1 MNKNKI
7 ELLLSDKLKE
17 INFLEDSNILFGKQK
32 YKDLTLGT
40 YFIDYGDNNFEFDL
54 NDYQEKYISS
64 EYYNNSGNE
73 QWNFYLIFI
82 RESYSELDKH
92 RIEKDSIYTRK
103 FVFTPDELVDYFDYQ
118 KSEKAVDADVINLW
132 KEKLKE
138 VDLDEVYSN
147 APYAQAVPRYLT
159 KEVIKDEESNQVSS
173 NINTDLSIKKIS
185 RLKLN
190 PNYRKYPIKR
200 DFSLGKVN
208 LIKGVNGTGKTSFLE
223 AIELSIA
230 GKNYS
235 NPTSVEENG
244 SINAEYNDDNAFI
257 DDYTP
262 NNNAKYRQRDI
273 AWYSS
278 AYKSGNELYR
288 AFNKYN
294 FYDSDAA
301 YNLSHDSDINSL
313 SKYLSSIALGPEFN
327 RIQDRLFGFKE
338 RLLKENNN
346 RKKEL
351 GEAKNNIKEA
361 SKIIDSVKLKSNPD
375 DKFKT
380 FLEYSKEIN
389 WTKKLPKN
397 YDENY
402 NDFIEDHHTSQSHI
416 NSLNQF
422 LPTIKL
428 RTKKSWEEELEKLQK
443 ALFACNKIKSEIEI
457 DKKGIES
464 NKVLLNKKNISFQI
478 LKSAKKYFDE
488 KSSFELLKLSD
499 QISKVSIEIKRD
511 SRALE
516 IIESISDLDAF
527 DSNTNFANLK
537 SVQIRKQ
544 TNLLEKQK
552 KLKLKIKNLKV
563 NLNKLQSIISEI
575 KSYGKQYITLN
586 NKAEECP
593 LCDTKFEH
601 EVLEERISK
610 IEKNIKENVSIDEF
624 NKELIDV
631 EKELLI
637 INILIKNTHLIEKAI
652 SIIHSDDSY
661 SELKLNEIKSQFK
674 LVKNRN
680 SKNIESNSGF
690 KMLKQE
696 LEDKGFYEVEFK
708 EIKEEFENYFSE
720 MKFSF
725 SEKTMFEKQYLA
737 LKKELSDI
745 SNSTSKIKEKL
756 LLNEKAQ
763 NKIIE
768 EVAPSFNLIEYEKD
782 FNYRIELLKTGIVNF
797 NSLKDFF
804 AYSEEEDI
812 SNLSQKLDK
821 LHILYED
828 IKKSI
833 RDQKELV
840 LANKLINDSKSR
852 IKILEPDCNRLD
864 SGLEVI
870 FDILSNHNESTILG
884 DFIKDNEIEIQEIF
898 QNIHS
903 PNEFSK
909 IIFSDSE
916 NSIYLK
922 RRIEDV
928 EVPIN
933 KISTGQR
940 SALALSIFLA
950 LNKKLKNGPNL
961 ILFDDPVTY
970 TDDLNILSFL
980 DYLREIVINE
990 NRQVVFATAS
1000 QKLAG
1005 LFETKFAFLG
1015 ETEYKTFEFER

>member
-1 MNKNKI
+1 MNREKI
-7 ELLLSDKLKE
+7 EILLSDKLKE
-17 INFLEDSNILFGKQK
+17 INFLEDSKILFGKQK

-40 YFIDYGDNNFEFDL
+40 YFIDYDNNFEFDL

-64 EYYNNSGNE
+64 EYYNNSGND

-82 RESYSELDKH
+82 RETYSESDKL
-92 RIEKDSIYTRK
+92 RIEKDSTYTRK
-103 FVFTPDELVDYFDYQ
+103 FVFTPDELEDYFDYQ

-147 APYAQAVPRYLT
+147 APYAQAVPRYLEN
-159 KEVIKDEESNQVSS
+159 EVIKDEELNQVSS

-185 RLKLN
+185 RLRLK
-190 PNYRKYPIKR
+190 PNYRKYPTQR

-223 AIELSIA
+223 AIELSVA
-230 GKNYS
+230 GKNYT
-235 NPTSVEENG
+235 NPSSAEENG
-244 SINAEYNDDNAFI
+244 SINAEYNDDNKFV

-262 NNNAKYRQRDI
+262 NDNAKYRQRDI

-313 SKYLSSIALGPEFN
+313 SKYLSSIALGPESN
-327 RIQDRLFGFKE
+327 RIQDRLFGFKD

-351 GEAKNNIKEA
+351 REAENNIKDA
-361 SKIIDSVKLKSNPD
+361 SRIIDSVKVKSNPD
-375 DKFKT
+375 DKFKI
-380 FLEYSKEIN
+380 FIEYSKGIN
-389 WTKKLPKN
+389 WIKKLPKK

-402 NDFIEDHHTSQSHI
+402 NDFIEDYHTSQSYI
-416 NSLNQF
+416 NSINQF

-428 RTKKSWEEELEKLQK
+428 RTKKSWEEELKKLQK
-443 ALFACNKIKSEIEI
+443 ALLACNKIKSEIEI
-457 DKKGIES
+457 DKKNIES
-464 NKVLLNKKNISFQI
+464 YNQLLNKKNKSFEI
-478 LKSAKKYFDE
+478 LVSAKKYFDE
-488 KSSFELLKLSD
+488 KSSFKLIELSD
-499 QISKVSIEIKRD
+499 KINKVSIEIKRD
-511 SRALE
+511 SRSLE
-516 IIESISDLDAF
+516 IIESIADLNVL
-527 DSNTNFANLK
+527 DSNTNLANFK
-537 SVQIRKQ
+537 IDQITKQ
-544 TNLLEKQK
+544 RGLLDKQK
-552 KLKLKIKNLKV
+552 KLKLQIENLKV
-563 NLNKLQSIISEI
+563 NLNKLQGIVSEI
-575 KSYGKQYITLN
+575 KSYGKQYISLN

-593 LCDTKFEH
+593 LCNTKYEH
-601 EVLEERISK
+601 EELEDRISK
-610 IEKNIKENVSIDEF
+610 IEKDIKENVAIDEF
-624 NKELIDV
+624 NKELIII

-637 INILIKNTHLIEKAI
+637 INALIKNTDLIEKAI
-652 SIIHSDDSY
+652 SIIHNDGNY
-661 SELKLNEIKSQFK
+661 SELKLSEIKSHFN

-680 SKNIESNSGF
+680 SKNIESNSSF
-690 KMLKQE
+690 KMFKQE
-696 LEDKGFYEVEFK
+696 LEDKEFYEDEFK
-708 EIKEEFENYFSE
+708 QVKEEFENHFSE
-720 MKFSF
+720 MKFLF
-725 SEKTMFEKQYLA
+725 SDKTIFEKQYLA

-745 SNSTSKIKEKL
+745 SNSISKIKDKL
-756 LLNEKAQ
+756 TLNEKAQ
-763 NKIIE
+763 SKIIQG
-768 EVAPSFNLIEYEKD
+768 VAPSINAIEYEKD
-782 FNYRIELLKTGIVNF
+782 FNYRIELLKTGLVNF
-797 NSLKDFF
+797 NSLRDFF

-812 SNLSQKLDK
+812 SKLSQQLDK

-833 RDQKELV
+833 REQKELI
-840 LANKLINDSKSR
+840 LANKLINDSTTK
-852 IKILEPDCNRLD
+852 IKKLEPKCKRLD

-870 FDILSNHNESTILG
+870 LDILNNHNESTILG
-884 DFIKDNEIEIQEIF
+884 NFIEDNEIEIQEIF

-909 IIFSDSE
+909 IIFKDS
-916 NSIYLK
+916 ILLK
-922 RRIEDV
+922 RRNEDT

-1005 LFETKFAFLG
+1005 LFEKKFAFLG
-1015 ETEYKTFEFER
+1015 ESEYKSFEFER

>member
-1 MNKNKI
+1 MKREKI

-17 INFLEDSNILFGKQK
+17 INFIEDSNILFGRQK
-32 YKDLTLGT
+32 YNDLTLGT
-40 YFIDYGDNNFEFDL
+40 YFIDYGDYDINFDL
-54 NDYQEKYISS
+54 LNYQEKYISS
-64 EYYNNSGNE
+64 EYYNNSGND

-82 RESYSELDKH
+82 RESYSESDKI

-103 FVFTPDELVDYFDYQ
+103 FVFKPEELVDYFNYK

-147 APYAQAVPRYLT
+147 APYAQAVPRYLAN
-159 KEVIKDEESNQVSS
+159 EVIKDEESNQVSPS
-173 NINTDLSIKKIS
+173 INTDLSIKRIS

-190 PNYRKYPIKR
+190 SNYRNYPIKR

-223 AIELSIA
+223 AIELSIS

-235 NPTSVEENG
+235 NPYSGEEDK
-244 SINAEYNDDNAFI
+244 SINAVYNDNNEFI
-257 DDYTP
+257 DEYTP

-301 YNLSHDSDINSL
+301 YNLSHDSDVTSL

-351 GEAKNNIKEA
+351 EESKNNIKEA
-361 SKIIDSVKLKSNPD
+361 SQIIDSVKLKSNPD

-380 FLEYSKEIN
+380 FIEYSKEIK
-389 WTKKLPKN
+389 WTKKLPNK
-397 YDENY
+397 YDGNY
-402 NDFIEDHHTSQSHI
+402 NDFIEDYHTSESYI

-428 RTKKSWEEELEKLQK
+428 RTKKSWEDELKKLQN
-443 ALFACNKIKSEIEI
+443 ALIACDKIKNETET
-457 DKKGIES
+457 DKKSIES
-464 NKVLLNKKNISFQI
+464 NNELLNKKNISFQV
-478 LKSAKKYFDE
+478 LDSSKKYFDE
-488 KSSFELLKLSD
+488 ESSFKLLELSD
-499 QISKVSIEIKRD
+499 KISKVSIEIKRD

-516 IIESISDLDAF
+516 IIESITDLSILDT
-527 DSNTNFANLK
+527 NTDFANLK
-537 SVQIRKQ
+537 SKQLEKQ

-552 KLKLKIKNLKV
+552 KLKLQIETLKV
-563 NLNKLQSIISEI
+563 NLNKLQGIVSEI

-586 NKAEECP
+586 KKAEECP
-593 LCDTKFEH
+593 LCETKYEH
-601 EVLEERISK
+601 EELENRISK
-610 IEKNIKENVSIDEF
+610 IEKNIKENIAIDEF
-624 NKELIDV
+624 NKELINL
-631 EKELLI
+631 EKELL
-637 INILIKNTHLIEKAI
+637 NVNTLIKNTDLIEKAI
-652 SIIHSDDSY
+652 SILYNDDNY
-661 SELKLNEIKSQFK
+661 SELKLNEIKSLFL

-680 SKNIESNSGF
+680 IKNNENNSRL
-690 KMLKQE
+690 KLLKQE
-696 LEDKGFYEVEFK
+696 LEDKGFHEDEFK
-708 EIKEEFENYFSE
+708 EVKQEFEKYFSE
-720 MKFSF
+720 IKFSF

-745 SNSTSKIKEKL
+745 ITSINKVKEKL
-756 LLNEKAQ
+756 MQNEKSLF
-763 NKIIE
+763 KIIH
-768 EVAPSFNLIEYEKD
+768 EVAPSFNVVEYERD

-804 AYSEEEDI
+804 AYSEDEDL
-812 SNLSQKLDK
+812 SKLSQQLDK
-821 LHILYED
+821 LHVLYED

-840 LANKLINDSKSR
+840 LANKLINDSKSK
-852 IKILEPDCNRLD
+852 IKILEPECKRLD

-870 FDILSNHNESTILG
+870 NDILNNHNESTILG
-884 DFIKDNEIEIQEIF
+884 NFIEDNEIEIQEIF

-909 IIFSDSE
+909 IIFKDS
-916 NSIYLK
+916 ILLK
-922 RRIEDV
+922 RRNEDT

-1005 LFETKFAFLG
+1005 LFEKKFAFLG
-1015 ETEYKTFEFER
+1015 ESEYKSFEFER

>member
-1 MNKNKI
+1 MDREKI
-7 ELLLSDKLKE
+7 QQLLSDKLKE
-17 INFLEDSNILFGKQK
+17 INFLEDSNILVGKQK
-32 YKDLTLGT
+32 YEDLTLGT
-40 YFIDYGDNNFEFDL
+40 YFIDYGDNDFTFDL
-54 NDYQEKYISS
+54 RDYQEDYISS
-64 EYYNNSGNE
+64 QYYNNSGND

-82 RESYSELDKH
+82 RESYSESDKV

-103 FVFTPDELVDYFDYQ
+103 FVFTPEELVNYFDYQ

-132 KEKLKE
+132 KEKLKA

-147 APYAQAVPRYLT
+147 TPYSQAVPRYLSN
-159 KEVIKDEESNQVSS
+159 EVIKDEESNQVSS

-185 RLKLN
+185 RIILN
-190 PNYRKYPIKR
+190 DNYRKYPIKR
-200 DFSLGKVN
+200 DFLLGKVN

-235 NPTSVEENG
+235 NPSSTEEDK
-244 SINAEYNDDNAFI
+244 SINAIYNDDNEFI
-257 DDYTP
+257 DDYSP

-273 AWYSS
+273 AWYST

-301 YNLSHDSDINSL
+301 YNLSHNSDVTSL
-313 SKYLSSIALGPEFN
+313 SKYLSSIALGSEFN

-338 RLLKENNN
+338 RLLKENND
-346 RKKEL
+346 RKKVIEDA
-351 GEAKNNIKEA
+351 ESNIKEA
-361 SKIIDSVKLKSNPD
+361 SIIIDSVELKSSPD

-389 WTKKLPKN
+389 WTKKLPNKH
-397 YDENY
+397 DGDY
-402 NDFIEDHHTSQSHI
+402 NDFDEDYHTSQSYI
-416 NSLNQF
+416 NTLNQF

-428 RTKKSWEEELEKLQK
+428 RTRKSWEEELEKLQK
-443 ALFACNKIKSEIEI
+443 ALLACNNIKTEIEI
-457 DKKGIES
+457 DKKSVES
-464 NKVLLNKKNISFQI
+464 NNEFLNKKNISFQI
-478 LKSAKKYFDE
+478 LNSSKKYFDE
-488 KSSFELLKLSD
+488 KSSFKLLELSEK
-499 QISKVSIEIKRD
+499 INKISIEIKRD

-516 IIESISDLDAF
+516 IIESITDLKAL
-527 DSNTNFANLK
+527 DSNETLTNLK
-537 SVQIRKQ
+537 NNQLRKQ
-544 TNLLEKQK
+544 INLLDKQK
-552 KLKLKIKNLKV
+552 QLKLQIENLKV
-563 NLNKLQSIISEI
+563 NLNKLQSIVSEI

-593 LCDTKFEH
+593 LCNTKYEH
-601 EVLEERISK
+601 EELEDRISK
-610 IEKNIKENVSIDEF
+610 IEKNIKENVAIDEF
-624 NKELIDV
+624 NKELINV

-637 INILIKNTHLIEKAI
+637 INTLIKNTDLIEKAI
-652 SIIHSDDSY
+652 SIIHKDDNY
-661 SELKLNEIKSQFK
+661 SELKIIEIKSQFN

-680 SKNIESNSGF
+680 SKNIENNSNF

-696 LEDKGFYEVEFK
+696 LEDKGFYEDEFK
-708 EIKEEFENYFSE
+708 QIKEEFENHFNKI
-720 MKFSF
+720 KFSF
-725 SEKTMFEKQYLA
+725 SNKSMFEKQYLA
-737 LKKELSDI
+737 LKKEISEISDSI
-745 SNSTSKIKEKL
+745 YKVKAKL
-756 LLNEKAQ
+756 ILNEKAQ
-763 NKIIE
+763 SKIIN
-768 EVAPSFNLIEYEKD
+768 EVAPSINVIEYERD
-782 FNYRIELLKTGIVNF
+782 LNYRIELLKTGIFNF

-804 AYSEEEDI
+804 TYSEDDDI
-812 SNLSQKLDK
+812 SKLSQQLDK

-840 LANKLINDSKSR
+840 LANKLINDSKSK
-852 IKILEPDCNRLD
+852 IKILEPECLRLD
-864 SGLEVI
+864 SGLKVI
-870 FDILSNHNESTILG
+870 IDILDNHNESTILG

-909 IIFSDSE
+909 IIFSDSK
-916 NSIYLK
+916 NSIFLK
-922 RRIEDV
+922 RRTEDV

-990 NRQVVFATAS
+990 NRQIVFSTAS

-1005 LFETKFAFLG
+1005 LFEKKFAFLG
-1015 ETEYKTFEFER
+1015 ETEYKSFEFER

>member
-1 MNKNKI
+1 MDREKI
-7 ELLLSDKLKE
+7 QQLVSDKLKE
-17 INFLEDSNILFGKQK
+17 INFLEDSKILVGKQK
-32 YKDLTLGT
+32 HEDLTLGT
-40 YFIDYGDNNFEFDL
+40 YFIDFGDYDFTFDL
-54 NDYQEKYISS
+54 RDYQEDYISS
-64 EYYNNSGNE
+64 EYYNNSGND

-82 RESYSELDKH
+82 RESYSESDKL

-103 FVFTPDELVDYFDYQ
+103 FVFTPEELVDYFDYQ

-147 APYAQAVPRYLT
+147 APYTQAVPRYLAN
-159 KEVIKDEESNQVSS
+159 EVIKDEESNQVSS
-173 NINTDLSIKKIS
+173 NINTNLSIKKIS
-185 RLKLN
+185 RIILN
-190 PNYRKYPIKR
+190 NNYRKYPLKR
-200 DFSLGKVN
+200 DFSLGRVN

-235 NPTSVEENG
+235 NPSSTEEDK
-244 SINAEYNDDNAFI
+244 SINAVYNDDNEFI
-257 DDYTP
+257 DDYMP
-262 NNNAKYRQRDI
+262 NNNAKYRERDI
-273 AWYSS
+273 AWYST

-301 YNLSHDSDINSL
+301 YNLSHDSDITSL

-327 RIQDRLFGFKE
+327 RIQGRLIGFKE
-338 RLLKENNN
+338 RLSQENNN

-351 GEAKNNIKEA
+351 KEAKNNINEA
-361 SKIIDSVKLKSNPD
+361 SKIIDSVVLKSKPD

-380 FLEYSKEIN
+380 FLEYSKEMK
-389 WTKKLPKN
+389 WTKKLPNK
-397 YDENY
+397 YDGNY
-402 NDFIEDHHTSQSHI
+402 NDFIEDYHTSQSYI

-428 RTKKSWEEELEKLQK
+428 RTKKSWEEELKKLQN
-443 ALFACNKIKSEIEI
+443 ALLACNKIKSEIEI
-457 DKKGIES
+457 NKKSFES
-464 NKVLLNKKNISFQI
+464 NNELLSKKNISFQI
-478 LKSAKKYFDE
+478 LNSSKKYFEE
-488 KSSFELLKLSD
+488 KSSFNLLELSD
-499 QISKVSIEIKRD
+499 KIRKISIEIKKD

-516 IIESISDLDAF
+516 CIESITDLVTLG
-527 DSNTNFANLK
+527 SNDTLGNLK
-537 SVQIRKQ
+537 RDQIRKQ

-552 KLKLKIKNLKV
+552 KLKLQIENLRV
-563 NLNKLQSIISEI
+563 NLNKLQGIISEI

-593 LCDTKFEH
+593 LCNTKYEH
-601 EVLEERISK
+601 EELEDRISK
-610 IEKNIKENVSIDEF
+610 IEKNIKENVAIDEF
-624 NKELIDV
+624 NKELINV

-637 INILIKNTHLIEKAI
+637 INTLIKNTDLIEKAI
-652 SIIHSDDSY
+652 SIIHNDDNY
-661 SELKLNEIKSQFK
+661 SELNLVEIKNQFN

-680 SKNIESNSGF
+680 SKNIENNSSF

-696 LEDKGFYEVEFK
+696 LEDKGFYEDEIK
-708 EIKEEFENYFSE
+708 LIKEEFENHFTKI
-720 MKFSF
+720 KFSY
-725 SEKTMFEKQYLA
+725 SDKTMFEKEYQA
-737 LKKELSDI
+737 LKKEIPDI
-745 SNSTSKIKEKL
+745 SDSINKIKEKL
-756 LLNEKAQ
+756 ILNEKNQ
-763 NKIIE
+763 SKIIN
-768 EVAPSFNLIEYEKD
+768 EVAPSINLIEYERD
-782 FNYRIELLKTGIVNF
+782 FNYRIELLKTGIVDF

-804 AYSEEEDI
+804 TYSEDDDM
-812 SNLSQKLDK
+812 SKLSQQLDK

-840 LANKLINDSKSR
+840 LANKLINDSNS
-852 IKILEPDCNRLD
+852 KINILKPACLRLD
-864 SGLEVI
+864 SGLKVI
-870 FDILSNHNESTILG
+870 IDILDNHNESTILG

-909 IIFSDSE
+909 IIFNDSK
-916 NSIYLK
+916 NSIFLK
-922 RRIEDV
+922 RRTEDV

-990 NRQVVFATAS
+990 NRQVIFATAS

-1005 LFETKFAFLG
+1005 LFEKKFAFLG
-1015 ETEYKTFEFER
+1015 ETEYKSFEFER